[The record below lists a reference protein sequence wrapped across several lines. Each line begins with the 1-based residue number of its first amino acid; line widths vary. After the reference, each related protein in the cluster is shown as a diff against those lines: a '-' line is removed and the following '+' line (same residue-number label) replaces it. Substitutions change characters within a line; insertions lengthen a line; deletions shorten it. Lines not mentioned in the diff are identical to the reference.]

1 MKNQAFLSKKS
12 HIVALIVVL
21 SLLTIFTS
29 YLYYRYQ
36 TKNLRQ
42 SKQEELQAIA
52 HLKLNQL
59 MRWRQERSADAAVM
73 SQRRFFLL
81 RLDQWLRDRDNVKLS
96 AAILE
101 DLKMVQQAYNYE
113 SIVLSSV
120 DSKLLLSSDDN
131 LVHFDSLT
139 NKKIKAAVDNGQ
151 ITHSDFYYCNLE
163 NKIHYDVIAPLL
175 NAGNRLIAV
184 LILRSSPEE
193 FVFPLMQSWPTPNKT
208 AETLIVR
215 QEGDS
220 VLFLNNLRH
229 LTDTALKLRFP
240 LTAKEV
246 PAVQAI
252 LGYQGIWGGKDYLAK
267 DVLADIRPVPNTPWY
282 MISKIDKSEL
292 FREFYVEIFYLII
305 FTILVIG
312 TISAGLSFVY
322 SSRQRNI
329 YRRLWQSHQEFKTTL
344 YSIGDAVITTDIL
357 GRIKY
362 LNPVAEKLT
371 GWREPSATGKALS
384 KVFRI
389 VNEETHN
396 PVESP
401 VERVLKEG
409 VVVGLAN
416 HTLLISRDGKENPIA
431 DSGAPIKDENGKIV
445 GVVLVFRDQTEERE
459 AQKTLRESE
468 RKLSTLMSNLQ
479 GMVYS
484 CLNDRDWTMKFVSQG
499 LFGLTGYLPG
509 ELIENK
515 VISYNELIH
524 PEDQQYV
531 WDAVQAALKT
541 QSAYTIEYRIIARD
555 KVVKWVW
562 ERGQGVFSADGE
574 LQGLEGFI
582 SDITERK
589 RAEEQ
594 LAKYR
599 EQLEELVKARTE
611 DLHEKIEKLDK
622 SQKALLYMVED
633 LNKVSEELKKRR
645 LELETTNKELES
657 FSYSVSHDLRA
668 PLRSIDGF
676 SRFLQEGYADKLD
689 EKGLH
694 YLERVRAASQR
705 MGRLIDD
712 LLALSRTARKT
723 MKWEPLNLSK
733 LAEEVIA
740 ELREQDPD
748 RDVETD
754 IVDGKTVTGDAQLLK
769 TVMEN
774 LLGNAWKFTKQRKKA
789 KIVFGVVEK
798 NREQQ
803 FFINDNGAGFDP
815 NYADKLFTPFQRL
828 HSAEEF
834 PGTGIGLANVR
845 RIISRHGGRVWAESD
860 GSGKGATVYFV
871 I

>member
-1 MKNQAFLSKKS
+1 MMNKAFLSKKS

-59 MRWRQERSADAAVM
+59 MQWRQERSADAAVM

-81 RLDQWLRDRDNVKLS
+81 RLEQWLRDRDNVKLS

-139 NKKIKAAVDNGQ
+139 NKKIKAAVDKGQ

-163 NKIHYDVIAPLL
+163 NKIHYDVIIPLL
-175 NAGNRLIAV
+175 NEKNQLIAV
-184 LILRSSPEE
+184 LILRTAPEE
-193 FVFPLMQSWPTPNKT
+193 FIFPLMQSWPTPSKT

-215 QEGDS
+215 QDRDS
-220 VLFLNNLRH
+220 VLFLNQLRH

-240 LTAKEV
+240 LTAKEIS
-246 PAVQAI
+246 AVQAI
-252 LGYQGIWGGKDYLAK
+252 LGYQGIWEGKDYLGK
-267 DVLADIRPVPNTPWY
+267 DVLADIRPVPNTPWF

-292 FREFYVEIFYLII
+292 FHVLYVEIVYLII
-305 FTILVIG
+305 FTILIIG

-322 SSRQRNI
+322 SYRQRNM

-389 VNEETHN
+389 VNEETRGA
-396 PVESP
+396 VESP

-409 VVVGLAN
+409 LIVGLAN
-416 HTLLISRDGKENPIA
+416 HTVLISRDGKEIPIA

-445 GVVLVFRDQTEERE
+445 GVVLVFRDQTEERK
-459 AQKTLRESE
+459 AQKALLESE

-499 LFGLTGYLPG
+499 SFGLTGYLPG
-509 ELIENK
+509 ELIDNK

-531 WDAVQAALKT
+531 WDTVQAAQKT
-541 QSAYTIEYRIIARD
+541 QSAYIIEYRIIARD

-589 RAEEQ
+589 RAEEALENLKNELEMKVKEQTKQ
-594 LAKYR
+594 LQKKITELQRFHDATIDR
-599 EQLEELVKARTE
+599 EFRMKELRDE
-611 DLHEKIEKLDK
+611 I
-622 SQKALLYMVED
+622 
-633 LNKVSEELKKRR
+633 NELKK
-645 LELETTNKELES
+645 
-657 FSYSVSHDLRA
+657 
-668 PLRSIDGF
+668 
-676 SRFLQEGYADKLD
+676 
-689 EKGLH
+689 
-694 YLERVRAASQR
+694 
-705 MGRLIDD
+705 
-712 LLALSRTARKT
+712 KT
-723 MKWEPLNLSK
+723 G
-733 LAEEVIA
+733 EE
-740 ELREQDPD
+740 
-748 RDVETD
+748 
-754 IVDGKTVTGDAQLLK
+754 
-769 TVMEN
+769 
-774 LLGNAWKFTKQRKKA
+774 
-789 KIVFGVVEK
+789 
-798 NREQQ
+798 
-803 FFINDNGAGFDP
+803 
-815 NYADKLFTPFQRL
+815 
-828 HSAEEF
+828 
-834 PGTGIGLANVR
+834 
-845 RIISRHGGRVWAESD
+845 
-860 GSGKGATVYFV
+860 
-871 I
+871 